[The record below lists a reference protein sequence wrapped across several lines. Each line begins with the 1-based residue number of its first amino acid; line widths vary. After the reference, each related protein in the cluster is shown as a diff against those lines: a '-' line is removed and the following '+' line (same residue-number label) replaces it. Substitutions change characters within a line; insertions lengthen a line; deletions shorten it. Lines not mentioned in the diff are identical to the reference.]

1 MGEAERGSEAVQWE
15 SWVPAAAFA
24 LAFGL
29 ATATTPVRAEDKVQ
43 INVLSKEE
51 RLAQQRERMTEEAIQ
66 YATKNQEAVK
76 AEGGGVAAVGGKRKT
91 ARPVAK
97 NKSPDSAE
105 SAEPAKSAAA
115 PAPAKKAPEPD
126 SPKKNKVIKSPADEI
141 DPDELPSEAP
151 NPPML
156 FAVVFGPATLF
167 LTFWFLGSLNII

>member
-15 SWVPAAAFA
+15 SWVTAAAFA

-91 ARPVAK
+91 A
-97 NKSPDSAE
+97 
-105 SAEPAKSAAA
+105 AA

-151 NPPML
+151 NPPLL
-156 FAVVFGPATLF
+156 FAVVFGSATLF